1 MSIRTEA
8 EENLRVI
15 RSLME
20 KATVYRA
27 ISAPAAAVGGILAL
41 AGLFAF
47 GNWAS
52 GDHRNH
58 PTDISTAAFLGL
70 WLGILVIAGV
80 ANCVFLHRDAKRR
93 NEQFVSAGMRWA
105 VSALAPPFL
114 VAGFFTLVALTAAR
128 PGTIVSV
135 WTFCYGLALLA
146 TSHFA
151 PKSLIRLGWT
161 FLFAGFVSLSFLVYW
176 DVAALSG
183 RLNDPG
189 PAEARVRSVS
199 ILGAQKW
206 MALSFGAF
214 HLIYAGCAWPRG
226 ARARTDA

>member
-8 EENLRVI
+8 EENLRII

-27 ISAPAAAVGGILAL
+27 ISAPAAAVGGVLAL
-41 AGLFAF
+41 AGSFAF

-52 GDHRNH
+52 GDHQRQAAEV
-58 PTDISTAAFLGL
+58 STAAFIGL
-70 WLGILVIAGV
+70 WLGVLAIAGV

-93 NEQFVSAGMRWA
+93 NEPFVSSGMRLA

-114 VAGFFTLVALTAAR
+114 VAGFFTLFALKAAR
-128 PGTIVSV
+128 PGLIVCV

-161 FLFAGFVSLSFLVYW
+161 FLIAGFLSLSFPLYL
-176 DVAALSG
+176 DILALSG
-183 RLNDPG
+183 GNV
-189 PAEARVRSVS
+189 EARLRSVS
-199 ILGAQKW
+199 LLGAQRW
-206 MALSFGAF
+206 MALSFGVF
-214 HLIYAGCAWPRG
+214 HLIYAACAWPRG
-226 ARARTDA
+226 AARAEA